1 MLLYKTFS
9 QGLLGSN
16 THLIYD
22 EKSRE
27 GLLADCGNAPALPK
41 KFLEENGITLKYI
54 VLTHGHYDHAD
65 FIFDYLTEFPVAV
78 YAAHKDE
85 APLLT
90 DSYANVSVYF
100 GAPKKYPT
108 PSLALS
114 EGDILTLGECKIRI
128 LSTPGHTPG
137 SICLYSPADALMLTG
152 DTLFRGGRGRTDLTF
167 GDEEAMRHSLKRLL
181 SMDGDITFLSGHGEK
196 SRIADEI
203 GRIF

>member
-1 MLLYKTFS
+1 MLLYKSFG

-16 THLIYD
+16 THVVYD

-27 GLLADCGNAPALPK
+27 ALIADCGNDPVLVKA
-41 KFLEENGITLKYI
+41 FILENNITPKYI

-65 FIFDYLTEFPVAV
+65 FIFNYIKEFPEARYVA
-78 YAAHKDE
+78 AKAEE
-85 APLLT
+85 ALLT

-108 PSLALS
+108 PTLPVG
-114 EGDILTLGECKIRI
+114 EGDVLTLGECEMRV
-128 LSTPGHTPG
+128 LSTPGHTEG
-137 SICLYSPADALMLTG
+137 SICLYSRPDKLMITG

-196 SRIADEI
+196 SVIADEV